1 MRVKRGLAALALLL
15 ASAAAGAA
23 ALDQLDR
30 FLETTRS
37 YRAEFS
43 QRVVAKGGR
52 KPQIS
57 AGTLAILRPGKL
69 RWEVLRPYPQLV
81 VGDGERF
88 WIYDPELR
96 QVTVRKAG
104 EAIGSSPA
112 ALLSGSEDLRK
123 NFALA
128 EAGEADGLEWAEA
141 RPRAADSGF
150 ERLRLGFS
158 GGELKAMELHDQFG
172 QVTTVEFTRVERNPK
187 LAPSLFRFVPPSG
200 ADVVGE

>member
-1 MRVKRGLAALALLL
+1 MKRGLAALALLL

>member
-1 MRVKRGLAALALLL
+1 MKRGLAALALLL
-15 ASAAAGAA
+15 ASAAAGAS
-23 ALDQLDR
+23 ALDQLNR
-30 FLETTRS
+30 FLEATRS
-37 YRAEFS
+37 FQADFS

-52 KPQIS
+52 KPQVS
-57 AGTLAILRPGKL
+57 AGTLAIVRPGKL

-88 WIYDPELR
+88 WIYDPELK

-123 NFALA
+123 NFVLS

-141 RPRAADSGF
+141 RPRASDSGF

-172 QVTTVEFTRVERNPK
+172 QITTVEFSRVERNPK

>member
-1 MRVKRGLAALALLL
+1 M
-15 ASAAAGAA
+15 
-23 ALDQLDR
+23 
-30 FLETTRS
+30 
-37 YRAEFS
+37 
-43 QRVVAKGGR
+43 
-52 KPQIS
+52 
-57 AGTLAILRPGKL
+57 

>member
-1 MRVKRGLAALALLL
+1 MALLL

>member
-1 MRVKRGLAALALLL
+1 MKRSLVALALLL
-15 ASAAAGAA
+15 APAAAGAA
-23 ALDQLDR
+23 ALDQLSR
-30 FLETTRS
+30 FFETTRS
-37 YRAEFS
+37 YQADFS

-52 KPQIS
+52 KPQVS
-57 AGTLAILRPGKL
+57 AGTLAIVRPGKL

-88 WIYDPELR
+88 WIYDPELK
-96 QVTVRKAG
+96 QVAVRKAG

-123 NFALA
+123 NFVLS

-141 RPRAADSGF
+141 RPRASDSGF

-172 QVTTVEFTRVERNPK
+172 QITTVEFSRVERNPK

>member
-1 MRVKRGLAALALLL
+1 VKRGLAALALLL